1 MVTRDQNE
9 RSRVADAP
17 EQVGHAADSST
28 SKRRRA
34 DQAGAT
40 SPKAG
45 TWAAEAEH
53 LTQLFLRNDFALYA
67 SLLQVDAASGH
78 VVFQASPLLSKL
90 DVLDY
95 VSETARRFRRSD
107 RTVQEWCAAAAAP
120 QDTLPL
126 TSFAELLSTLTFLCD
141 GEQPGSEQL
150 LAAIRRHSTFT
161 AEVAG
166 FAEWALCTAGLAA
179 LAAAAAG
186 GAAASSTASVA
197 AKQRGEEGADAS
209 SMTEVDDPARAA
221 AAAEQLRNVLFTGM
235 NVIMTLS
242 NVLDGE
248 LTAGADVPEAAP
260 ERSLCAQLLWQPE
273 SLANYAESL
282 HAFDQGVMA
291 LFASGPQ
298 TLLYVRAKRELEEHA
313 ELLLSAMQY
322 AVETK
327 RALAPERCVEVS
339 RQLWPALERALAPA
353 TPDRVAADISAKSE
367 DTSSPERLIQ
377 LLPFLARCLEQA
389 TDDASASLAG
399 SLHALCLNAWERKPR
414 KNNRRTTL
422 SPGAEAA
429 LLATLRHLYS
439 TRLALLAA
447 AFQSAQQSAALE
459 RVVRMALL
467 ESAMQLQ
474 LDGAAAT
481 SASRATDDAEL
492 TASEPDAGAAER
504 LREVM
509 QFLSRLH
516 ALALRLRH
524 SSWLQR
530 YLLADCFAGIRG
542 LERLLD
548 ILRRL
553 PIASTRRCSADARA
567 EYAILL
573 NDVEAVRRRSG
584 APDESPPTAV
594 ETPEHDEDGVAP
606 VVDVRLPPLDFTA
619 VPMGDF
625 GERTWY
631 TLLAMRR
638 SRAADKLSRLIDTDD
653 GKPAPFVN
661 LPCNQYL
668 GGALA
673 GRAAPPTD
681 ACQCRGRC
689 EPTQCLNA
697 SVFVECHPERC
708 PVARAQTTDHDCG
721 NQRFQRQQYARA
733 EVFLTGDGR
742 GCGVRTLEPLRR
754 GDFVVE
760 YMGEVIDLDELL
772 RRRREHRYERHVYF
786 MTLDQGL
793 FLDASRQGTWGRFIN
808 HSCAPACYTHKWMVR
823 GRLRVGIFAS
833 RDVAAG
839 EELTFDYRMEKRGER
854 VELPSEASAAASADE
869 PVPIRCRC
877 GASGCTGWI
886 SGGPFADEAAAEAA
900 LQEFAA
906 QRQRLVEALR
916 EELHAAERVLEQHRR
931 PPLATSSAL
940 ATDSR
945 LQLCAWEEEE
955 VVVVVVGED
964 TADAPKLV
972 GAPATDAAD
981 AVFIPR
987 KQREPLPSPAPEEDG
1002 DEERGEGDGGRSSRE
1017 DATPDG
1023 GERDTS
1029 ARVALDGDA
1038 GDGGRAPR
1046 RKRHRGGRGAMR
1058 RRRQREQEA
1067 WLLARQGQNS
1077 VAATAAPAPTNLHCF
1092 HCGRRGHRRTECPQ
1106 WAGAAAAGSAATGAD
1121 LLRHHEMRKAE
1132 YERRRLAAVQ
1142 PPRLNGDVAHKRRS
1156 APTSIEAGYASDAS
1170 CGQ

>member
-1 MVTRDQNE
+1 MDRF
-9 RSRVADAP
+9 RVADAP
-17 EQVGHAADSST
+17 GKVGHAADAST
-28 SKRRRA
+28 SKRWRA
-34 DQAGAT
+34 DQVGAT

-67 SLLQVDAASGH
+67 SLLRVDAASGH

-90 DVLDY
+90 NVLDY
-95 VSETARRFRRSD
+95 VSETARRFRRSE
-107 RTVQEWCAAAAAP
+107 RTVREWCAAGAAP

-166 FAEWALCTAGLAA
+166 FAEWALRTAGLPALVAA
-179 LAAAAAG
+179 AAPGAASVAVKQKGEERADSSSMTGVDDPATAAAAA
-186 GAAASSTASVA
+186 V
-197 AKQRGEEGADAS
+197 
-209 SMTEVDDPARAA
+209 
-221 AAAEQLRNVLFTGM
+221 AEQLRNVLFTGM

-248 LTAGADVPEAAP
+248 LTAGADAPEATP
-260 ERSLCAQLLWQPE
+260 ERSLCAQLLWRPQL
-273 SLANYAESL
+273 LADYAESL
-282 HAFDQGVMA
+282 HAFDQEVMA
-291 LFASGPQ
+291 LFVSGPQ
-298 TLLYVRAKRELEEHA
+298 NLLYVRAKREIEEHA

-327 RALAPERCVEVS
+327 RALAPERCVEIS
-339 RQLWPALERALAPA
+339 RQLWPALERALSLA
-353 TPDRVAADISAKSE
+353 TSDRPAADISAKGE

-414 KNNRRTTL
+414 KNNARTTP

-429 LLATLRHLYS
+429 LLATLRHLYT

-447 AFQSAQQSAALE
+447 AFQSAQQSAAVE

-467 ESAMQLQ
+467 ESAVQLQ
-474 LDGAAAT
+474 LDGAAAA

-509 QFLSRLH
+509 QFLGRLH

-524 SSWLQR
+524 STWLQR
-530 YLLADCFAGIRG
+530 YVLADCFAGTRG

-553 PIASTRRCSADARA
+553 PIATTRRCSADARA

-594 ETPEHDEDGVAP
+594 ETPVHDDDGMVPA
-606 VVDVRLPPLDFTA
+606 VDVRLPPLDFTA

-673 GRAAPPTD
+673 VRAAPPTD

-689 EPTQCLNA
+689 EPAQCLNA

-742 GCGVRTLEPLRR
+742 GCGVRTLQPLRR

-823 GRLRVGIFAS
+823 GRLRVGIFAA
-833 RDVAAG
+833 RDIAAG
-839 EELTFDYRMEKRGER
+839 EELTFDYRMERRGER
-854 VELPSEASAAASADE
+854 VELPLEAGAAAAADE

-906 QRQRLVEALR
+906 QRQRLVETLR
-916 EELHAAERVLEQHRR
+916 EELHTAERVLDQHRR

-940 ATDSR
+940 AADSR

-955 VVVVVVGED
+955 VVVEMGEN
-964 TADAPKLV
+964 TADALKLV
-972 GAPATDAAD
+972 DAPVTDAAD

-987 KQREPLPSPAPEEDG
+987 KQREPLPSAPPEENG
-1002 DEERGEGDGGRSSRE
+1002 DEEERSEEDGGRSSRE

-1029 ARVALDGDA
+1029 ARVAVDGDL
-1038 GDGGRAPR
+1038 APR

-1067 WLLARQGQNS
+1067 WLLARPGQRS
-1077 VAATAAPAPTNLHCF
+1077 MATAAAPTPTNLHCF
-1092 HCGRRGHRRTECPQ
+1092 HCGRRGHRRAECPQ
-1106 WAGAAAAGSAATGAD
+1106 WTGTAAATGSTATGVD

-1142 PPRLNGDVAHKRRS
+1142 PPRLNGDVARKRRS
-1156 APTSIEAGYASDAS
+1156 VSTSIEAGYASDAS